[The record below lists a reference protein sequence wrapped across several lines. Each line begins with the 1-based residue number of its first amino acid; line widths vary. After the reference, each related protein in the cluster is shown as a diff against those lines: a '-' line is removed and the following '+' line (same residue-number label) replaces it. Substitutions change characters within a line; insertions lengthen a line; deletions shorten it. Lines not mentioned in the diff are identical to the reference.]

1 MSNFYTSAHVRG
13 SKIYLRGYD
22 SGRRVQE
29 IIDYKPY
36 LYIKS
41 KKPSEYKTIEGES
54 VSRVDFSS
62 MYDAKQFIEKYSN
75 VSGFEYF
82 DYTFFLYQ
90 YIYDEYPGEIKYDP
104 AIASVC
110 TIDIEVAS
118 DQGFPDIQIADKPIT
133 AITYRKNKKSVV
145 FGCNYYKPKS
155 DDVTYVMCKDENDL
169 LEKFI
174 LLWNHKDW
182 IPDII
187 TGWNVE
193 FFDIPYI
200 VNRINRVLGQHE
212 AKRLSPWKILE
223 ERTIEIRGTPNQTF
237 VPLGVVVLDYL
248 HLYKKFSFSNHESY
262 RLDHIANVELGEKK
276 LDYSEYESL
285 LELYKKDF
293 EKFID
298 YNIHDVVLVDKL
310 EEKLGF
316 IQQVMALAYDA
327 KVNYVDTLTTVRP
340 WDVIIRNYLM
350 DKKIVIPQFEPYKEA
365 FEFVGGYVKSPQIG
379 MHKWVVSFDLNSLY
393 PHLIMQYN
401 ISPETFVGKTQFPSI
416 DYLLQG
422 IWEYRDGSVAY
433 AANGCMYKKDK
444 QGFLP
449 EIMQRMYDDRVLYK
463 KKMIEAKIEYEKT
476 KNPELQ
482 KDIARYHN
490 MQLAKKIQ
498 LNSAYGALGN
508 RYFRWFS
515 VNNAEAI
522 TMSGQLSIRWI
533 ERKINEFMNK
543 ILKTDSDYVIASDTD
558 SIYVNMGPLVD
569 KIGKDLDDVKIVN
582 VLDEFCEKKIQPF
595 IDESYEELAD
605 MMNAY
610 QQKMQMKR
618 ENISNK
624 GIWKAKK
631 MYILN
636 VWNSEGV
643 QYSEPKLKMM
653 GIEAVRSSTPQ
664 SVRNNIKEALNIIM
678 NQDESTLQTFISQ
691 FRNKFNNMS
700 FEDVAFPR
708 GVKGLNKY
716 KDSAN
721 IYKKGTPIHVK
732 GALLYNKL
740 ILEKGI
746 QSRYQPISDGDKIKF
761 SYLKMPN
768 PLKDTVISVPGT
780 LPSQLNL
787 DNYIDYDLQF
797 EKSFLDPIK
806 SILDVINWKHEQ
818 TSTLEDFFS

>member
-1 MSNFYTSAHVRG
+1 
-13 SKIYLRGYD
+13 
-22 SGRRVQE
+22 
-29 IIDYKPY
+29 
-36 LYIKS
+36 
-41 KKPSEYKTIEGES
+41 
-54 VSRVDFSS
+54 
-62 MYDAKQFIEKYSN
+62 
-75 VSGFEYF
+75 
-82 DYTFFLYQ
+82 
-90 YIYDEYPGEIKYDP
+90 
-104 AIASVC
+104 
-110 TIDIEVAS
+110 
-118 DQGFPDIQIADKPIT
+118 
-133 AITYRKNKKSVV
+133 
-145 FGCNYYKPKS
+145 
-155 DDVTYVMCKDENDL
+155 
-169 LEKFI
+169 
-174 LLWNHKDW
+174 
-182 IPDII
+182 
-187 TGWNVE
+187 
-193 FFDIPYI
+193 
-200 VNRINRVLGQHE
+200 
-212 AKRLSPWKILE
+212 
-223 ERTIEIRGTPNQTF
+223 
-237 VPLGVVVLDYL
+237 
-248 HLYKKFSFSNHESY
+248 
-262 RLDHIANVELGEKK
+262 
-276 LDYSEYESL
+276 
-285 LELYKKDF
+285 
-293 EKFID
+293 
-298 YNIHDVVLVDKL
+298 
-310 EEKLGF
+310 
-316 IQQVMALAYDA
+316 
-327 KVNYVDTLTTVRP
+327 
-340 WDVIIRNYLM
+340 
-350 DKKIVIPQFEPYKEA
+350 
-365 FEFVGGYVKSPQIG
+365 
-379 MHKWVVSFDLNSLY
+379 
-393 PHLIMQYN
+393 
-401 ISPETFVGKTQFPSI
+401 
-416 DYLLQG
+416 
-422 IWEYRDGSVAY
+422 
-433 AANGCMYKKDK
+433 
-444 QGFLP
+444 
-449 EIMQRMYDDRVLYK
+449 
-463 KKMIEAKIEYEKT
+463 
-476 KNPELQ
+476 
-482 KDIARYHN
+482 
-490 MQLAKKIQ
+490 
-498 LNSAYGALGN
+498 
-508 RYFRWFS
+508 
-515 VNNAEAI
+515 
-522 TMSGQLSIRWI
+522 MSGQLSIRWI

-595 IDESYEELAD
+595 IDDSYEELAD

-678 NQDESTLQTFISQ
+678 NQNESTLQTFISQ

>member
-1 MSNFYTSAHVRG
+1 
-13 SKIYLRGYD
+13 
-22 SGRRVQE
+22 
-29 IIDYKPY
+29 
-36 LYIKS
+36 
-41 KKPSEYKTIEGES
+41 
-54 VSRVDFSS
+54 
-62 MYDAKQFIEKYSN
+62 
-75 VSGFEYF
+75 
-82 DYTFFLYQ
+82 
-90 YIYDEYPGEIKYDP
+90 
-104 AIASVC
+104 
-110 TIDIEVAS
+110 
-118 DQGFPDIQIADKPIT
+118 
-133 AITYRKNKKSVV
+133 
-145 FGCNYYKPKS
+145 
-155 DDVTYVMCKDENDL
+155 
-169 LEKFI
+169 
-174 LLWNHKDW
+174 
-182 IPDII
+182 
-187 TGWNVE
+187 
-193 FFDIPYI
+193 
-200 VNRINRVLGQHE
+200 
-212 AKRLSPWKILE
+212 
-223 ERTIEIRGTPNQTF
+223 
-237 VPLGVVVLDYL
+237 
-248 HLYKKFSFSNHESY
+248 
-262 RLDHIANVELGEKK
+262 
-276 LDYSEYESL
+276 
-285 LELYKKDF
+285 
-293 EKFID
+293 
-298 YNIHDVVLVDKL
+298 
-310 EEKLGF
+310 
-316 IQQVMALAYDA
+316 
-327 KVNYVDTLTTVRP
+327 
-340 WDVIIRNYLM
+340 
-350 DKKIVIPQFEPYKEA
+350 
-365 FEFVGGYVKSPQIG
+365 
-379 MHKWVVSFDLNSLY
+379 
-393 PHLIMQYN
+393 
-401 ISPETFVGKTQFPSI
+401 
-416 DYLLQG
+416 
-422 IWEYRDGSVAY
+422 
-433 AANGCMYKKDK
+433 
-444 QGFLP
+444 
-449 EIMQRMYDDRVLYK
+449 
-463 KKMIEAKIEYEKT
+463 
-476 KNPELQ
+476 
-482 KDIARYHN
+482 
-490 MQLAKKIQ
+490 
-498 LNSAYGALGN
+498 
-508 RYFRWFS
+508 
-515 VNNAEAI
+515 
-522 TMSGQLSIRWI
+522 MSGQLSIRWI

-691 FRNKFNNMS
+691 FRDKFNNMS

-768 PLKDTVISVPGT
+768 PLKDTVISIPGA

>member
-1 MSNFYTSAHVRG
+1 MSNFYTSTHVRG
-13 SKIYLRGYD
+13 SRIYLRGYD

-54 VSRVDFSS
+54 VSRIDFPS

-104 AIASVC
+104 SLVSVC

-182 IPDII
+182 VPDII

-200 VNRINRVLGQHE
+200 VNRINRVLGQNE

-463 KKMIEAKIEYEKT
+463 KKMIEAKIELEAIDK
-476 KNPELQ
+476 E
-482 KDIARYHN
+482 IARREN
-490 MQLAKKIQ
+490 LK
-498 LNSAYGALGN
+498 
-508 RYFRWFS
+508 
-515 VNNAEAI
+515 
-522 TMSGQLSIRWI
+522 
-533 ERKINEFMNK
+533 ERK
-543 ILKTDSDYVIASDTD
+543 
-558 SIYVNMGPLVD
+558 
-569 KIGKDLDDVKIVN
+569 
-582 VLDEFCEKKIQPF
+582 
-595 IDESYEELAD
+595 
-605 MMNAY
+605 
-610 QQKMQMKR
+610 
-618 ENISNK
+618 
-624 GIWKAKK
+624 
-631 MYILN
+631 
-636 VWNSEGV
+636 
-643 QYSEPKLKMM
+643 
-653 GIEAVRSSTPQ
+653 
-664 SVRNNIKEALNIIM
+664 
-678 NQDESTLQTFISQ
+678 
-691 FRNKFNNMS
+691 
-700 FEDVAFPR
+700 
-708 GVKGLNKY
+708 
-716 KDSAN
+716 
-721 IYKKGTPIHVK
+721 
-732 GALLYNKL
+732 
-740 ILEKGI
+740 
-746 QSRYQPISDGDKIKF
+746 
-761 SYLKMPN
+761 
-768 PLKDTVISVPGT
+768 
-780 LPSQLNL
+780 
-787 DNYIDYDLQF
+787 
-797 EKSFLDPIK
+797 
-806 SILDVINWKHEQ
+806 
-818 TSTLEDFFS
+818 